1 MKSIF
6 YSLLSVTAVL
16 FLAFGTYCGQRP
28 EEESAEPESTAG
40 GMSAEAQH
48 GQELFVANGCQTC
61 HGERGHGD
69 GPAGQ
74 ALQPPPRNFQSVADY
89 KQGSTVDDITNTFA
103 DRRSRNSHGGLRPPE
118 RSGSTRDRSVCSLP
132 SDQRLRALNLLRHVD
147 AGAGSGLAAQFCP
160 ALGCAVRIARYQH
173 DAGRTEYPRILAAL

>member
-89 KQGSTVDDITNTFA
+89 KQGSTVDDITNTLLTGVPGTPMAAYAHLSEA
-103 DRRSRNSHGGLRPPE
+103 DRR
-118 RSGSTRDRSVCSLP
+118 
-132 SDQRLRALNLLRHVD
+132 AI
-147 AGAGSGLAAQFCP
+147 AQYVVY
-160 ALGCAVRIARYQH
+160 LQTNG
-173 DAGRTEYPRILAAL
+173 

>member
-28 EEESAEPESTAG
+28 EEESAEPESIAG

-89 KQGSTVDDITNTFA
+89 KQGSTVDDITNTLLTGVPGTPMAAYAHLSEA
-103 DRRSRNSHGGLRPPE
+103 DRR
-118 RSGSTRDRSVCSLP
+118 
-132 SDQRLRALNLLRHVD
+132 AI
-147 AGAGSGLAAQFCP
+147 AQYVVY
-160 ALGCAVRIARYQH
+160 LQTNG
-173 DAGRTEYPRILAAL
+173 